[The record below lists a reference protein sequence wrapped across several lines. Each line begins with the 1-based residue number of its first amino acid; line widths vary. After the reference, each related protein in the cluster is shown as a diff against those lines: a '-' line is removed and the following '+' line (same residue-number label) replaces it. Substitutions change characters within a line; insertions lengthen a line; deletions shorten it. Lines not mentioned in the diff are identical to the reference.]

1 MLLTI
6 FMDFSFIIVVGIFV
20 GAGLLA
26 LARLAVNR
34 KQPARVSPIKGLY
47 TPADVLGCACR
58 YGYVEAFRVV

>member
-1 MLLTI
+1 
-6 FMDFSFIIVVGIFV
+6 MDFSFIIVVGIFV

-26 LARLAVNR
+26 LARLVNR
-34 KQPARVSPIKGLY
+34 KQAARVSPIKGLY